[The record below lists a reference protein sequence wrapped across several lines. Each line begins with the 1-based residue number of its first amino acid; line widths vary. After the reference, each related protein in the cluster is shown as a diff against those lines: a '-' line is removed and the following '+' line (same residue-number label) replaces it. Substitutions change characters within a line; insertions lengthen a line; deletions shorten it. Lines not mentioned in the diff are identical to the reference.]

1 VDRWDNP
8 NFERWLQGLPDDAAT
23 EVRSA
28 IEYLLEHGRG
38 AQLDLVRHRIQISS
52 HYPDMSEVR
61 VLFPAKPTDLVLRIL
76 TCFVNDDKMLLV
88 LVAGDKALW
97 ARTKQADWYDTHVPI
112 ADAITTHYL
121 ANNPPK
127 R

>member
-1 VDRWDNP
+1 MDRWDNP
-8 NFERWLQGLPDDAAT
+8 HFDTWLERLPDDAAT

-38 AQLDLVRHRIQISS
+38 AQLDLVRHRIQISA

-61 VLFPAKPTDLVLRIL
+61 ILYPARPHDLVLRVL
-76 TCFVNDDKMLLV
+76 TCFVHNDATLLV
-88 LVAGDKALW
+88 LIAGDKNEW
-97 ARTKQADWYDTHVPI
+97 ARQRATDWYDTHVPI
-112 ADAITTHYL
+112 ADTITTHYL

>member
-8 NFERWLQGLPDDAAT
+8 HFETWLERLPDDAAI

-38 AQLDLVRHRIQISS
+38 AQLDLVRHRIQSS
-52 HYPDMSEVR
+52 AHYPDMSEVR
-61 VLFPAKPTDLVLRIL
+61 VLHPNNPNDLVLRVL
-76 TCFVNDDKMLLV
+76 TCFVHDDTTLLV
-88 LVAGDKALW
+88 LIAGDKAQW
-97 ARTKQADWYDTHVPI
+97 ARTNTTDWYDKHVPI
-112 ADAITTHYL
+112 ADTVINHYL
-121 ANNPPK
+121 ATHLPK